1 MFLRGDEAP
10 TGIDPAT
17 GTSYTGQN
25 GVQVNGT
32 LTLTEGSVLAAYG
45 GGRNATTSNGGSG
58 TISAA
63 NVFAKGGS
71 SYFPK
76 AGSTGG
82 QALAQGVT
90 LAGTSNRSLTD
101 GALRHGGSRLCPGRA
116 GRRLSQNRGCFPRRG
131 LERADAAV
139 RRRAVPG
146 PAQGKAELTPSRQ
159 TIPSAGPRTPTRCT
173 RLTPIKSTAPAAF
186 GKNCRAAGAVPF
198 SFCCLLVQFLRL
210 AVLAQPCPVQAH
222 RAEHNRGDGH
232 RDPDDAQDQPGETE
246 CGTTHFVFH
255 CCCLLGALRPRAAPF
270 LLLMRAPC
278 FFSKRPQLVFSI
290 PQPGRLFHHSGRFC
304 PLTFS

>member
-1 MFLRGDEAP
+1 MCSRKKPHTLFIFACTVAITASNNATPDGQVFLRGDEAP

-32 LTLTEGSVLAAYG
+32 LTLTECSVLAAYG
-45 GGRNATTSNGGSG
+45 GGRNATTSNGGSAVILNGGSITGPGKLIAIGGSGTFGNGGSAVTGSG

-76 AGSTGG
+76 TGSTGG

-131 LERADAAV
+131 LECADAAV

-146 PAQGKAELTPSRQ
+146 PAQGKAELIAAKQ
-159 TIPSAGPRTPTRCT
+159 
-173 RLTPIKSTAPAAF
+173 PIPAA
-186 GKNCRAAGAVPF
+186 
-198 SFCCLLVQFLRL
+198 VQLSNL
-210 AVLAQPCPVQAH
+210 H
-222 RAEHNRGDGH
+222 
-232 RDPDDAQDQPGETE
+232 
-246 CGTTHFVFH
+246 
-255 CCCLLGALRPRAAPF
+255 AAPG
-270 LLLMRAPC
+270 L
-278 FFSKRPQLVFSI
+278 PQ
-290 PQPGRLFHHSGRFC
+290 
-304 PLTFS
+304 

>member
-1 MFLRGDEAP
+1 MRFTLHGSLFVYVYYFWGGSKPHTLFIFACTVAKTPDESAEDGVEEGEDAPSEPESTPEPSATPDGQVFLRGDEAP

-45 GGRNATTSNGGSG
+45 GGRNATTSNGGSAVILNGGSITGPGKLIAIGGSAVTGSG

-76 AGSTGG
+76 TGSTGG

-101 GALRHGGSRLCPGRA
+101 GALRHGGSRLYPGRA

-159 TIPSAGPRTPTRCT
+159 TIPSAWPRTPTRCT
-173 RLTPIKSTAPAAF
+173 RLTP
-186 GKNCRAAGAVPF
+186 
-198 SFCCLLVQFLRL
+198 
-210 AVLAQPCPVQAH
+210 
-222 RAEHNRGDGH
+222 
-232 RDPDDAQDQPGETE
+232 
-246 CGTTHFVFH
+246 
-255 CCCLLGALRPRAAPF
+255 
-270 LLLMRAPC
+270 
-278 FFSKRPQLVFSI
+278 
-290 PQPGRLFHHSGRFC
+290 
-304 PLTFS
+304 

>member
-1 MFLRGDEAP
+1 MILNGGSI
-10 TGIDPAT
+10 TGPGKLIAIGGS
-17 GTSYTGQN
+17 GTFDN
-25 GVQVNGT
+25 G
-32 LTLTEGSVLAAYG
+32 GSAV
-45 GGRNATTSNGGSG
+45 TGSG

-63 NVFAKGGS
+63 NVFAKGGF

-76 AGSTGG
+76 AGSMGG

-101 GALRHGGSRLCPGRA
+101 A

-173 RLTPIKSTAPAAF
+173 RLTP
-186 GKNCRAAGAVPF
+186 
-198 SFCCLLVQFLRL
+198 
-210 AVLAQPCPVQAH
+210 
-222 RAEHNRGDGH
+222 
-232 RDPDDAQDQPGETE
+232 
-246 CGTTHFVFH
+246 
-255 CCCLLGALRPRAAPF
+255 
-270 LLLMRAPC
+270 
-278 FFSKRPQLVFSI
+278 
-290 PQPGRLFHHSGRFC
+290 
-304 PLTFS
+304 

>member
-1 MFLRGDEAP
+1 MMSKFGFDFVLKLFRP
-10 TGIDPAT
+10 RPAT
-17 GTSYTGQN
+17 GRRLLRACRIILLCT
-25 GVQVNGT
+25 VNGT

-45 GGRNATTSNGGSG
+45 GGRNATTSNGGSAVTGSG

-101 GALRHGGSRLCPGRA
+101 GALRHGGSRLCLGRA

-131 LERADAAV
+131 LEHADAAV

-173 RLTPIKSTAPAAF
+173 RLTP
-186 GKNCRAAGAVPF
+186 
-198 SFCCLLVQFLRL
+198 
-210 AVLAQPCPVQAH
+210 
-222 RAEHNRGDGH
+222 
-232 RDPDDAQDQPGETE
+232 
-246 CGTTHFVFH
+246 
-255 CCCLLGALRPRAAPF
+255 
-270 LLLMRAPC
+270 
-278 FFSKRPQLVFSI
+278 
-290 PQPGRLFHHSGRFC
+290 
-304 PLTFS
+304 

>member
-116 GRRLSQNRGCFPRRG
+116 GRRLSQNRRCFPRRG

-139 RRRAVPG
+139 RRRAVPR

-159 TIPSAGPRTPTRCT
+159 TIPSAWPRTPTRCT
-173 RLTPIKSTAPAAF
+173 RLTP
-186 GKNCRAAGAVPF
+186 
-198 SFCCLLVQFLRL
+198 
-210 AVLAQPCPVQAH
+210 
-222 RAEHNRGDGH
+222 
-232 RDPDDAQDQPGETE
+232 
-246 CGTTHFVFH
+246 
-255 CCCLLGALRPRAAPF
+255 
-270 LLLMRAPC
+270 
-278 FFSKRPQLVFSI
+278 
-290 PQPGRLFHHSGRFC
+290 
-304 PLTFS
+304 

>member
-32 LTLTEGSVLAAYG
+32 LTLTECSVLAAYG
-45 GGRNATTSNGGSG
+45 GGRNATTSNGGSAVILNGGSITGPGKLIAIGGSGTFGNGGSAVTGSG

-101 GALRHGGSRLCPGRA
+101 GALRHGGSRL
-116 GRRLSQNRGCFPRRG
+116 SQNRGCFPRRG
-131 LERADAAV
+131 LECADAAV

-159 TIPSAGPRTPTRCT
+159 TIPSAWPRTPTRCT
-173 RLTPIKSTAPAAF
+173 RLTP
-186 GKNCRAAGAVPF
+186 
-198 SFCCLLVQFLRL
+198 
-210 AVLAQPCPVQAH
+210 
-222 RAEHNRGDGH
+222 
-232 RDPDDAQDQPGETE
+232 
-246 CGTTHFVFH
+246 
-255 CCCLLGALRPRAAPF
+255 
-270 LLLMRAPC
+270 
-278 FFSKRPQLVFSI
+278 
-290 PQPGRLFHHSGRFC
+290 
-304 PLTFS
+304 

>member
-32 LTLTEGSVLAAYG
+32 LTLTEGSVLAAY
-45 GGRNATTSNGGSG
+45 GGSG

-159 TIPSAGPRTPTRCT
+159 TIPSAWPRTPTRCT
-173 RLTPIKSTAPAAF
+173 RLTP
-186 GKNCRAAGAVPF
+186 
-198 SFCCLLVQFLRL
+198 
-210 AVLAQPCPVQAH
+210 
-222 RAEHNRGDGH
+222 
-232 RDPDDAQDQPGETE
+232 
-246 CGTTHFVFH
+246 
-255 CCCLLGALRPRAAPF
+255 
-270 LLLMRAPC
+270 
-278 FFSKRPQLVFSI
+278 
-290 PQPGRLFHHSGRFC
+290 
-304 PLTFS
+304 

>member
-1 MFLRGDEAP
+1 MHKTQKVCSRKKPHTLFIFACTVAITASNNATPDGQVFLRDDEAP
-10 TGIDPAT
+10 T

-32 LTLTEGSVLAAYG
+32 LTLTECSVLAAYG
-45 GGRNATTSNGGSG
+45 GGRNATTSNGGSAVILNGGSITGPGKLIAIGGSGTFGNGGSAVTGSG

-139 RRRAVPG
+139 RRWAVPG

-159 TIPSAGPRTPTRCT
+159 TIPSAWPLTPTRCT
-173 RLTPIKSTAPAAF
+173 RLTP
-186 GKNCRAAGAVPF
+186 
-198 SFCCLLVQFLRL
+198 
-210 AVLAQPCPVQAH
+210 
-222 RAEHNRGDGH
+222 
-232 RDPDDAQDQPGETE
+232 
-246 CGTTHFVFH
+246 
-255 CCCLLGALRPRAAPF
+255 
-270 LLLMRAPC
+270 
-278 FFSKRPQLVFSI
+278 
-290 PQPGRLFHHSGRFC
+290 
-304 PLTFS
+304 

>member
-45 GGRNATTSNGGSG
+45 GGRNATTSNGGSAVTGSG

-76 AGSTGG
+76 TGSTGG

-159 TIPSAGPRTPTRCT
+159 TIPSAWPRMPTRCT
-173 RLTPIKSTAPAAF
+173 RLTP
-186 GKNCRAAGAVPF
+186 
-198 SFCCLLVQFLRL
+198 
-210 AVLAQPCPVQAH
+210 
-222 RAEHNRGDGH
+222 
-232 RDPDDAQDQPGETE
+232 
-246 CGTTHFVFH
+246 
-255 CCCLLGALRPRAAPF
+255 
-270 LLLMRAPC
+270 
-278 FFSKRPQLVFSI
+278 
-290 PQPGRLFHHSGRFC
+290 
-304 PLTFS
+304 

>member
-1 MFLRGDEAP
+1 MEEGEDAPSEPESTPEPSATPGGQVFLRGDKAP

-45 GGRNATTSNGGSG
+45 GGRNATTSNGGSAVILNGGSITGPGKLIAIGGSGTFGNGGSAVTGSG

-76 AGSTGG
+76 TGSTGG

-101 GALRHGGSRLCPGRA
+101 GALRRT

-139 RRRAVPG
+139 RRRAVSG

-159 TIPSAGPRTPTRCT
+159 TIPSTWPRTPTRCT
-173 RLTPIKSTAPAAF
+173 RLTP
-186 GKNCRAAGAVPF
+186 
-198 SFCCLLVQFLRL
+198 
-210 AVLAQPCPVQAH
+210 
-222 RAEHNRGDGH
+222 
-232 RDPDDAQDQPGETE
+232 
-246 CGTTHFVFH
+246 
-255 CCCLLGALRPRAAPF
+255 
-270 LLLMRAPC
+270 
-278 FFSKRPQLVFSI
+278 
-290 PQPGRLFHHSGRFC
+290 
-304 PLTFS
+304 